1 VKSPPFASA
10 HSRSYKRSRRT
21 KRKGTSQ
28 CGYSKGKPRISN
40 ITTNRLSQAE
50 AAEAIELGAQLLWVA
65 HQMFDPVVVEAV
77 VVVFEAAS
85 AGLLTSPSSSLTR
98 HSSLVAAVAAIE
110 PDALA

>member
-1 VKSPPFASA
+1 
-10 HSRSYKRSRRT
+10 
-21 KRKGTSQ
+21 
-28 CGYSKGKPRISN
+28 
-40 ITTNRLSQAE
+40 
-50 AAEAIELGAQLLWVA
+50 
-65 HQMFDPVVVEAV
+65 MFDPVVVEAV